1 MRKKKSKI
9 IVFTESWENT
19 KYLNICNFYFR
30 IEKMNHVNNNRIN
43 NYIYM
48 YGVQNTEQN
57 FNEIRKVIEERKFII
72 YCKILYITDN
82 CRIIEEDSTGI
93 TIEIDLMNIENYW
106 KILQVIS
113 LQKKLVPEKS
123 KKNWTRLF

>member
-19 KYLNICNFYFR
+19 KNLNIYNFYFR

-82 CRIIEEDSTGI
+82 C
-93 TIEIDLMNIENYW
+93 
-106 KILQVIS
+106 
-113 LQKKLVPEKS
+113 
-123 KKNWTRLF
+123 

>member
-106 KILQVIS
+106 KI
-113 LQKKLVPEKS
+113 
-123 KKNWTRLF
+123 